1 MNTRRAHPVG
11 VLEENL
17 SHPRTRQ
24 AFRSTRL
31 LVGCYAGL
39 SVLTLI
45 AVILLRNHP
54 DMVTDAVG
62 VRATIVVATSLLM
75 VSFAARTARGH
86 SRSYLRL
93 RLASGIMVVAI
104 AVIVALPG
112 AFPVWLRVE
121 QGVCGALLIG
131 VVTIVNGKQMRSA
144 FASR

>member
-11 VLEENL
+11 VSEEDL

-24 AFRSTRL
+24 AFRSAKR

-62 VRATIVVATSLLM
+62 VRATVVAATSLLM

-131 VVTIVNGKQMRSA
+131 VVLTVNGKQMRAA